1 MQYKNG
7 KYVDVPWPVVDP
19 KNILDLTPGKMVEVK
34 KSYWWFLELLI
45 CKVAA
50 NALII
55 GLFSWLR
62 LAVPHDDLCQT
73 QSQPQLVCSSHK
85 QKTL

>member
-34 KSYWWFLELLI
+34 KGYW
-45 CKVAA
+45 
-50 NALII
+50 
-55 GLFSWLR
+55 
-62 LAVPHDDLCQT
+62 
-73 QSQPQLVCSSHK
+73 
-85 QKTL
+85 

>member
-34 KSYWWFLELLI
+34 KGYLVIFGAIDLQSCSKCTHHRTFFL
-45 CKVAA
+45 ATTGGTA
-50 NALII
+50 
-55 GLFSWLR
+55 
-62 LAVPHDDLCQT
+62 
-73 QSQPQLVCSSHK
+73 
-85 QKTL
+85 

>member
-7 KYVDVPWPVVDP
+7 KYEDVPWPVVDP
-19 KNILDLTPGKMVEVK
+19 KNILDLTPGKKVEAK
-34 KSYWWFLELLI
+34 KSYWGCLELLI

-55 GLFSWLR
+55 
-62 LAVPHDDLCQT
+62 
-73 QSQPQLVCSSHK
+73 
-85 QKTL
+85 